1 MKARTWT
8 IGLIVLAVIGGGYLY
23 LRAQSTAQASQ
34 QTNYQTATV
43 STGSI
48 SQSVS
53 STGNVRS
60 SQSAEVDWQTSGQ
73 VTSFDLQVGQ
83 SVQAGKV
90 MAKLDFNTVSSS
102 VLNAQQTLLDAEKNL
117 QTMQQSTLTIS
128 QAEQALAN
136 AQDSY
141 KKAQDALSALQGTT
155 NADETTIKQDQADL
169 LIAQNKLDKL
179 QKQLGDLS
187 RLQATTVQRSQK
199 ILRLT
204 AAEQNVETA
213 QHNLN
218 WAMGHASSTE
228 ISVAEGNLAVAKS
241 QLDDAQRQY
250 DEVKN
255 GIAAQD
261 VAAAQA
267 AVDAAQATV
276 NEINLTA
283 PISGSVTE
291 VDTPPGSIVSA
302 GTAGARIDDL
312 SSYYVDM
319 VVSEVDVNNIKL
331 GQPAQL
337 TFVAIP
343 NKTYNG
349 KVTAIGT
356 VGTSTQGVVNFP
368 VTVQVT
374 DADLMVKPGMSALV
388 SIEIAKDSNVLLVP
402 NQAVHTLGNQQTVTI
417 LYQGQLIPV
426 PVTVG
431 ISNNT
436 STEITGGKLQD
447 GDVVVLN
454 SQTSGS
460 GQSAGGPTAGGSR
473 GGGFGRFIP

>member
-1 MKARTWT
+1 MKKGIWA
-8 IGLIVLAVIGGGYLY
+8 IFIIILVAVGGYEY
-23 LRAQSTAQASQ
+23 LQYRNKNQVSQ
-34 QTNYQTATV
+34 QANYQTATV
-43 STGSI
+43 TKGTI
-48 SQSVS
+48 SQTVS
-53 STGNVRS
+53 STGNVRAN
-60 SQSAEVDWQTSGQ
+60 QSAEVDWQTSGQ
-73 VTSFDLQVGQ
+73 VGTVNFQVGQ
-83 SVQAGKV
+83 TVAAGKV
-90 MAKLDFNTVSSS
+90 LAKLNLNTVSPA
-102 VLNAQQTLLDAEKNL
+102 VLNAQQTLVDAEKNL
-117 QTMQQSTLTIS
+117 QNMQQSTLTIS

-141 KKAQDALSALQGTT
+141 KKAQDALSALQGKT
-155 NADETTIKQDQADL
+155 NADETTIKQYQADL
-169 LIAQNKLDKL
+169 LLAQNKLDKL
-179 QKQLGDLS
+179 QKQLGTLN

-204 AAEQNVETA
+204 QAEQAVETA

-218 WAMGHASSTE
+218 WAQGHATNTE
-228 ISVAEGNLAVAKS
+228 ISVAQGNLAVAKS

-261 VAAAQA
+261 LAAAQA

-276 NEINLTA
+276 NEINLSA
-283 PISGSVTE
+283 PISGTVTE
-291 VDTPPGSIVSA
+291 VDTPAGSIVSS
-302 GTAGARIDDL
+302 GTVGARIDDL

-319 VVSEVDVNNIKL
+319 VVSEVDINKIQL

-337 TFVAIP
+337 TFVAVP

-368 VTVQVT
+368 VTVQIT
-374 DADLMVKPGMSALV
+374 DANSSVKPGMSALV
-388 SIEIAKDSNVLLVP
+388 SIQIASDSNVLLVP
-402 NQAVHTLGNQQTVTI
+402 NQAVHTTGNQQTVTV

-436 STEITGGKLQD
+436 TTEITGGKLQE
-447 GDVVVLN
+447 GDAVVLN
-454 SQTSGS
+454 STTGSQTTS
-460 GQSAGGPTAGGSR
+460 GQSN
-473 GGGFGRFIP
+473 GGGRGFGQFIP